1 MVPSEGEIDTE
12 LLDTNPKT
20 AFGATKPPLSLSPRT
35 ALVHM
40 AMAFKDGA
48 EKYGPYNW
56 REKAVSVMTY
66 MNAAERHH
74 AQFLDGNDYD
84 KKSLVHHL
92 GHAMACYAII
102 LDAMEVGNAVDDRPP
117 KCDTTALLKRL
128 TTTLNAE
135 EVACPTTNLTQ
146 ADDSLQKKLLRP
158 PKVSLQSNE
167 YREQ

>member
-1 MVPSEGEIDTE
+1 MVSSEGEVASE

-20 AFGATKPPLSLSPRT
+20 AYGAMKPPLSLVPRS
-35 ALVHM
+35 ALIHT

-48 EKYGPYNW
+48 SKYGPYNW

-66 MNAAERHH
+66 LKAAERHH
-74 AQFLDGNDYD
+74 AQFLDGSDYD

-102 LDAMEVGNAVDDRPP
+102 LDAMEVSNAIDDRPP
-117 KCDTTALLKRL
+117 KCDTTALLERL
-128 TTTLNAE
+128 TTMLNAE
-135 EVACPTTNLTQ
+135 EVTCPTTNLTQ
-146 ADDSLQKKLLRP
+146 DDDSLQKKLLRP
-158 PKVSLQSNE
+158 PKVSLKSNE

>member
-1 MVPSEGEIDTE
+1 MVSSEGEIGVE

-20 AFGATKPPLSLSPRT
+20 VYGATKPPLSLSPRT

-74 AQFLDGNDYD
+74 AQFLDGDDYD
-84 KKSLVHHL
+84 IKSLVHHL

-102 LDAMEVGNAVDDRPP
+102 LDAMAVGNAVDDRPP
-117 KCDTTALLKRL
+117 KCGTTELLERL
-128 TTTLNAE
+128 TTMIIAE
-135 EVACPTTNLTQ
+135 EVACQTTNLTQ
-146 ADDSLQKKLLRP
+146 EEDSQQQRSRKFPRQ
-158 PKVSLQSNE
+158 SLQSNE
-167 YREQ
+167 YRGQ